1 MGGGGKGPPAFSP
14 LPQRKEHELFD
25 TLAGLKRTHSC
36 GDLRAKDAGAEVVL
50 MGWVQRRRDHGGLIF
65 VDLRDREGL
74 TQVVFNPEVNPD
86 THNKAGI
93 LRDEYVLAIRGVVNL
108 RPPEMVNPQLNT
120 GEIEVLVAELRV
132 LNSAKT
138 PPFELEDYRVD
149 ISEALRLRYR
159 YLDLRRPSVMRHILF
174 RHRAAQVARH
184 YLNAQGFVEVETPI
198 LTKSTPEGARD
209 YLVPSRVQPGHFFAL
224 PQSPQLFKQ
233 LLMMSGL
240 DRYYQLCRC
249 FRDEDL
255 RADRQPEFT
264 QIDLEMAFITEE
276 DIFQV
281 VEGLMKALFKEL
293 LGVKLVSPFPRLS
306 HQECLDRFGLD
317 RPDPRFGLEL
327 KEVTDLARQAD
338 FRQFKEV
345 VDQGGIVKALCGPG
359 LARLS
364 RKELDG
370 LVDLAGV
377 YGARGL
383 AWVKMQDKGWQSP
396 LAKFFPEGLQVAF
409 NERLEAR
416 EGDLLLFIAD
426 TPQVANTALGQLRVH
441 LGQQEG
447 LIPADTYNLLWV
459 TDFPLL
465 EYDRDAGRYVA
476 MHHPFT
482 SPREEDVPLL
492 KTHPEKVRARAYDLV
507 LNGQEIGGGSIRNY
521 RRDLQ
526 EKVFKVLGIPKAE
539 AEEKFG
545 FLLEALEYGAP
556 PHGGVA
562 FGFDRLVAIL
572 CGARS
577 IREVI
582 AFPKTQKAAC
592 PVTKAPS
599 RVEPEQLLEL
609 GLRLEE

>member
-1 MGGGGKGPPAFSP
+1 V
-14 LPQRKEHELFD
+14 FD
-25 TLAGLKRTHSC
+25 TLEGLKRSHSC
-36 GDLRAKDAGAEVVL
+36 GVLRLADAGVEVVL

-65 VDLRDREGL
+65 VDLRDRDGL
-74 TQVVFNPEVNPD
+74 TQVVFDPKQNPD
-86 THNKAGI
+86 AHVKAGV
-93 LRDEYVLAIRGVVNL
+93 LRDEYVIAVRGVVNP
-108 RPPEMVNPQLNT
+108 RPPEMVNPNLDT
-120 GEIEVLVAELRV
+120 GEIEILVEELRL
-132 LNSAKT
+132 LNAAKT

-149 ISEALRLRYR
+149 ISEALRLKYR
-159 YLDLRRPSVMRHILF
+159 YLDLRRPSVMSKILF
-174 RHRAAQVARH
+174 RHRAAQVARGF
-184 YLNAQGFVEVETPI
+184 LNSQGFIEVETPI

-209 YLVPSRVQPGHFFAL
+209 YLVPSRVMPGQFFAL

-233 LLMMSGL
+233 LLMMAGL

-264 QIDLEMAFITEE
+264 QIDIEMAFITEADVFE
-276 DIFQV
+276 V
-281 VEGLMKALFKEL
+281 VEGLIAAFFREL
-293 LGVKLVSPFPRLS
+293 LGVELARPFPRLTY
-306 HQECLDRFGLD
+306 QECLDRFGLD

-327 KEVTDLARQAD
+327 QDITDMVKATD
-338 FRQFKEV
+338 FRQFRDV

-359 LARLS
+359 LAKLT
-364 RKELDG
+364 RKELDE
-370 LVDLAGV
+370 LIDLAGV

-383 AWVKMQDKGWQSP
+383 AWVKVQENAWQSP
-396 LAKFFPEGLQVAF
+396 LAKFFPEAVKAEVAR
-409 NERLEAR
+409 RLKAQA
-416 EGDLLLFIAD
+416 GDLLLFIAD
-426 TPQVANTALGQLRVH
+426 TPQVACTAMGMVRLH
-441 LGQQEG
+441 LGQREG
-447 LIPADTYNLLWV
+447 LIPEEAYSLAWV

-465 EYDRDAGRYVA
+465 EFDNDEGRFVA

-482 SPREEDVPLL
+482 APKEEDVPFLL
-492 KTHPEKVRARAYDLV
+492 TDPGQVRARAYDLV
-507 LNGQEIGGGSIRNY
+507 LNGVEIGGGSIRIN

-526 EKVFKVLGIPKAE
+526 QQVFEVLKIAPVE

-572 CGARS
+572 SGARS

-592 PVTKAPS
+592 PVTRAPA
-599 RVEPEQLLEL
+599 RVELEQLLEL